1 MTHSIFA
8 RRRRKVSVLRQQVQQ
23 LETLLNPMNTVL
35 AYLIARLGEPSTW
48 RGLFELLTA
57 LGISLHPD
65 QVASITT
72 LGLAAIGTVN
82 VFRKERAVKLL
93 IGGLCVLSMT
103 SCGLTTDQ
111 WKNIALTTG
120 KELGKQLP
128 ATAMRA
134 YATEMS
140 KPSGKQP
147 VATVNPAEWQ
157 QTPILLPET
166 QATPPAEENPGVLA
180 ALMNLFK

>member
-1 MTHSIFA
+1 MHTI
-8 RRRRKVSVLRQQVQQ
+8 
-23 LETLLNPMNTVL
+23 L

-48 RGLFELLTA
+48 RGLFALLTA
-57 LGISLHPD
+57 LGISLHPE
-65 QVASITT
+65 QMAAITS
-72 LGLAAIGTVN
+72 LGLALIGAVN
-82 VFRKERAVKLL
+82 VFRKEQAVKLL

-103 SCGLTTDQ
+103 SCGLTSEQ

-120 KELGKQLP
+120 KEIGKQLP

-147 VATVNPAEWQ
+147 VAVNRRSGIKRRSCCQKCRRHRPPRKSRACSRRCWAFSTEPLMRAGVPA
-157 QTPILLPET
+157 LPSPCH
-166 QATPPAEENPGVLA
+166 AR
-180 ALMNLFK
+180 

>member
-1 MTHSIFA
+1 MTHPIFA

-23 LETLLNPMNTVL
+23 LQTLIHPMHTILV
-35 AYLIARLGEPSTW
+35 YLIARLGEPSTW
-48 RGLFELLTA
+48 RGLFALLTA
-57 LGISLHPD
+57 LGISLHPE
-65 QVASITT
+65 QMAAITS
-72 LGLAAIGTVN
+72 LGLALIGAVN
-82 VFRKERAVKLL
+82 VFRKEQAVKLL

-103 SCGLTTDQ
+103 SCGLTSEQ

-120 KELGKQLP
+120 KEIGKQLP

-147 VATVNPAEWQ
+147 VAVNPAQWNQ
-157 QTPILLPET
+157 APILLPEV

-180 ALMNLFK
+180 ALLGLFN